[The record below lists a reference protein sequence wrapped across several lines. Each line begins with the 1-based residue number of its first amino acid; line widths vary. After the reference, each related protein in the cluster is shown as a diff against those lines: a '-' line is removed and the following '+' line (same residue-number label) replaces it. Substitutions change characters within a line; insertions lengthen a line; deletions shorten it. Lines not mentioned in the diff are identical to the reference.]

1 MRRIKPH
8 PLTLPLAIPWVH
20 KPMQMTEKRTKD
32 TSGPR
37 HLLTLASVDL
47 WPSVWLLSALEED
60 LLILIAITVR
70 EIKNIMYHTWSI
82 YAFTAQTDN
91 CTEPLSDSIN
101 DQVPGTTDGPGDQEL
116 HVIGAPNVSQN
127 SAEGKLYT

>member
-1 MRRIKPH
+1 VA
-8 PLTLPLAIPWVH
+8 L
-20 KPMQMTEKRTKD
+20 
-32 TSGPR
+32 R

-47 WPSVWLLSALEED
+47 
-60 LLILIAITVR
+60 
-70 EIKNIMYHTWSI
+70 Y
-82 YAFTAQTDN
+82 TAQTDN